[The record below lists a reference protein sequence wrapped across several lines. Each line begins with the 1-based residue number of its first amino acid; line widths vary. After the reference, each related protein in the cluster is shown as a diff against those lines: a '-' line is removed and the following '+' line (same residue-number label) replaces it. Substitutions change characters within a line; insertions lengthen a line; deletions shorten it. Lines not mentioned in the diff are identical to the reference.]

1 MKKILTLGML
11 GTVLLLGGCASQVY
25 KAESFSKPQKFA
37 IVQVTG
43 TTSGFGLSEE
53 EEVKL
58 LSSLEKVL
66 YKEFKHTRRF
76 KLIPPSRLKRSR
88 SYRALKGESTDGLMT
103 MKTASGYKKFDY
115 NEKSEA
121 MRKLRKELKLTGT
134 VSVMASFSKSD
145 SSVYLSGF
153 LPVPVPVSAGT
164 THGLVGLNIVAMD
177 DKDQVIWQDFIQK
190 ETEEGVGNIM
200 GISNFG
206 KLYPHLIDTVQ
217 LAAREAITNLEKNVK

>member
-1 MKKILTLGML
+1 MRKLATLGML
-11 GTVLLLGGCASQVY
+11 GVLMFLSGCASQVY
-25 KAESFSKPQKFA
+25 KSDSFKKPQKFA

-58 LSSLEKVL
+58 LNSLEKVL
-66 YKEFKHTRRF
+66 YKEFKHSRQF
-76 KLIPPSRLKRSR
+76 KLIPPSRVKRSR
-88 SYRALKGESTDGLMT
+88 SYRAINGDSTKGLME
-103 MKTASGYKKFDY
+103 MKTAKGYKKFDY
-115 NEKSEA
+115 KEKSGA
-121 MRKLRKELKLTGT
+121 MRKLRKELRLTGT
-134 VSVMASFSKSD
+134 VSIVASFSKSD
-145 SSVYLSGF
+145 SSVYLSGL
-153 LPVPVPVSAGT
+153 LPIPVPVSAGT

-200 GISNFG
+200 GVSNFG

-217 LAAREAITNLEKNVK
+217 LAAREAITNLENNVQ